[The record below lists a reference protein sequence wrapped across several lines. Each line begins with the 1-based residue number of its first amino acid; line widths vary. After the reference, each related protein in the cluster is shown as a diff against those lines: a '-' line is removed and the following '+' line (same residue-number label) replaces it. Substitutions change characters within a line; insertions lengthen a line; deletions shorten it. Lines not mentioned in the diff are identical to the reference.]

1 MTSITRF
8 LSRPVAGLLA
18 TALAAT
24 LALPASADGL
34 SSLETFMRTAK
45 TGRADFTQVVTAPA
59 REGEAPRSK
68 RSEGTFEFQRPG
80 HFRFVYSKPF
90 AQTLVAD
97 GRTLWLYDVDL
108 QQVTARD
115 QAQALGS
122 TPAALVASSADI
134 KALQK
139 DFTLVSEPERDGQ
152 QWVLATP
159 RSKDGQLQHVRVG
172 LKGDQLASLDILD
185 SFGQRSV
192 LNFNNVQANAAIPAS
207 SFVFTPPAG
216 VSVVK
221 Q

>member
-1 MTSITRF
+1 MNFPLRST
-8 LSRPVAGLLA
+8 LRPGAVLLTLVFGA
-18 TALAAT
+18 SAAW
-24 LALPASADGL
+24 ADGL
-34 SSLETFMRTAK
+34 GSLESFMRTAK
-45 TGRADFTQVVTAPA
+45 TGKADFTQVVTAPA
-59 REGEAPRSK
+59 REGEAPRTK

-80 HFRFVYSKPF
+80 HFRFIYRKPF

-97 GRTLWLYDVDL
+97 GKTLWLYDVDL

-115 QAQALGS
+115 QGQALGS

-134 KALQK
+134 KVLEK
-139 DFTLVSEPERDGQ
+139 DFTLASEPDREGL

-159 RSKDGQLQHVRVG
+159 RTKDGQLQSVRVG
-172 LKGDQLASLDILD
+172 LRGDQLAALDILD

-192 LNFNNVQANAAIPAS
+192 LNFSNIQTNGPAANFA
-207 SFVFTPPAG
+207 FTPPAG

>member
-1 MTSITRF
+1 MISRLSV
-8 LSRPVAGLLA
+8 LSRCFAAVLLA
-18 TALAAT
+18 SAAV
-24 LALPASADGL
+24 LPAWADGL
-34 SSLETFMRTAK
+34 SSLEAFMRNAK
-45 TGRADFTQVVTAPA
+45 TGKADFTQVVTAPA
-59 REGEAPRSK
+59 REGEAPRTK
-68 RSEGTFEFQRPG
+68 KSEGTFEFERPG
-80 HFRFVYSKPF
+80 HFRFIYSKPF

-97 GRTLWLYDVDL
+97 GKTLWLYDVDL

-139 DFTLVSEPERDGQ
+139 DFTLVSEPERDGL

-159 RSKDGQLQHVRVG
+159 RTREGQLQSVRVG
-172 LKGDQLASLDILD
+172 LKGEQLAALDILD
-185 SFGQRSV
+185 SFGQRSM
-192 LNFNNVQANAAIPAS
+192 LTFSNVQTNGPAA
-207 SFVFTPPAG
+207 SFTFRPPAG

>member
-1 MTSITRF
+1 MTSR
-8 LSRPVAGLLA
+8 LSAFRRVP
-18 TALAAT
+18 
-24 LALPASADGL
+24 LALLLGAAAVAPVWADGL
-34 SSLETFMRTAK
+34 SSLEAFMRNAK
-45 TGRADFTQVVTAPA
+45 TGKADFTQVVTAPA
-59 REGEAPRSK
+59 REGETPRTK
-68 RSEGTFEFQRPG
+68 KSEGTFEFQRPG

-97 GRTLWLYDVDL
+97 GKTLWLYDVDL

-139 DFTLVSEPERDGQ
+139 DFTLVSEPERDGM

-159 RSKDGQLQHVRVG
+159 RTREGQLQSVRVG
-172 LKGDQLASLDILD
+172 LKGEQLAALDILD

-192 LNFNNVQANAAIPAS
+192 LSFTGIQTNGPAA
-207 SFVFTPPAG
+207 SFGFTAPAG
-216 VSVVK
+216 VSVVR

>member
-1 MTSITRF
+1 MPMTF
-8 LSRPVAGLLA
+8 VSRTCLRSGAFV
-18 TALAAT
+18 LAALLGT
-24 LALPASADGL
+24 TVAWADGL
-34 SSLETFMRTAK
+34 SSLENFMRTAK

-59 REGEAPRSK
+59 RPGETARSK
-68 RSEGTFEFQRPG
+68 KSEGTFEFQRPG

-134 KALQK
+134 KALEK

-159 RSKDGQLQHVRVG
+159 RTKDGQLQSVRVG
-172 LKGDQLASLDILD
+172 LRGEQLASLDILD

-192 LNFNNVQANAAIPAS
+192 LSFTNIQTNGAAANFT
-207 SFVFTPPAG
+207 FTPPAG

>member
-1 MTSITRF
+1 MTSRLSV
-8 LSRPVAGLLA
+8 LSRCSLAVLLAGA
-18 TALAAT
+18 TAL
-24 LALPASADGL
+24 PAWADGL
-34 SSLETFMRTAK
+34 SSLEAFMRNAR
-45 TGRADFTQVVTAPA
+45 TGKADFTQVVTAPA
-59 REGEAPRSK
+59 REGETPRTK
-68 RSEGTFEFQRPG
+68 KSEGTFEFQRPG
-80 HFRFVYSKPF
+80 HFRFIYSKPF

-97 GRTLWLYDVDL
+97 GKTLWLYDVDL

-139 DFTLVSEPERDGQ
+139 DFTLVSEPERDGM

-159 RSKDGQLQHVRVG
+159 RTKEGQLQSVRVG
-172 LKGDQLASLDILD
+172 LKGEQLAALDILD

-192 LNFNNVQANAAIPAS
+192 LNFSNVQTNGQPAS
-207 SFVFTPPAG
+207 FTFTPPAG

>member
-1 MTSITRF
+1 MTANYSRSIRRDATV
-8 LSRPVAGLLA
+8 LALLLA
-18 TALAAT
+18 TASAW
-24 LALPASADGL
+24 ADGL
-34 SSLETFMRTAK
+34 SSLESFMRSAR
-45 TGRADFTQVVTAPA
+45 TGRAEFTQVVTAPA
-59 REGEAPRSK
+59 REGETARVK
-68 RSEGTFEFQRPG
+68 KSEGTFEFQRPG
-80 HFRFVYSKPF
+80 RFRFVYSKPF

-97 GRTLWLYDVDL
+97 GKTLWLYDVDL

-139 DFTLVSEPERDGQ
+139 DFELVSEPERDGL

-159 RSKDGQLQHVRVG
+159 RTKDHQLQSVRVG
-172 LKGDQLASLDILD
+172 LKGEQLAALDILD

-192 LNFNNVQANAAIPAS
+192 LTFRNIDTNAGVGANA
-207 SFVFTPPAG
+207 FVFNPPAG
-216 VSVVK
+216 VSVVR

>member
-1 MTSITRF
+1 MTPR
-8 LSRPVAGLLA
+8 LSAFRRSSLALLVLAAA
-18 TALAAT
+18 TA
-24 LALPASADGL
+24 PAWADGL
-34 SSLETFMRTAK
+34 SSLEAFMRNAK
-45 TGRADFTQVVTAPA
+45 TGKADFTQVVTAPA

-68 RSEGTFEFQRPG
+68 KSEGTFEFRRPG

-97 GRTLWLYDVDL
+97 GKTLWLYDVDL

-139 DFTLVSEPERDGQ
+139 DFTLVSEPERDGM

-159 RSKDGQLQHVRVG
+159 RTRDGQLQSVRVG
-172 LKGDQLASLDILD
+172 LKGEQLAALDILD

-192 LNFNNVQANAAIPAS
+192 LSFTGIQTNGPAA
-207 SFVFTPPAG
+207 SFAFTPPAG
-216 VSVVK
+216 VSVVR

>member
-1 MTSITRF
+1 MTSRLSV
-8 LSRPVAGLLA
+8 LSRCSLAVLLAGA
-18 TALAAT
+18 TAL
-24 LALPASADGL
+24 PAWADGL
-34 SSLETFMRTAK
+34 SSLESFMRNAR
-45 TGRADFTQVVTAPA
+45 TGKADFTQVVTAPA
-59 REGEAPRSK
+59 REGETPRTK
-68 RSEGTFEFQRPG
+68 KSEGTFEFQRPG
-80 HFRFVYSKPF
+80 HFRFIYSKPF

-97 GRTLWLYDVDL
+97 GKTLWLYDVDL

-139 DFTLVSEPERDGQ
+139 DFTLVSEPERDGM

-159 RSKDGQLQHVRVG
+159 RTKEGQLQSVRVG
-172 LKGDQLASLDILD
+172 LKGEQLAALDILD

-192 LNFNNVQANAAIPAS
+192 LNFSNVQTNGQAAN
-207 SFVFTPPAG
+207 FTFTPPAG

>member
-1 MTSITRF
+1 MTSRLSV
-8 LSRPVAGLLA
+8 LSRCSLAVLLAGA
-18 TALAAT
+18 TAL
-24 LALPASADGL
+24 PAWADGL
-34 SSLETFMRTAK
+34 SSLEAFMRNAR
-45 TGRADFTQVVTAPA
+45 TGKADFTQVVTAPA
-59 REGEAPRSK
+59 REGETPRTK
-68 RSEGTFEFQRPG
+68 KSEGTFEFQRPG
-80 HFRFVYSKPF
+80 HFRFIYSKPF

-97 GRTLWLYDVDL
+97 GKTLWLYDVDL

-139 DFTLVSEPERDGQ
+139 DFTLVSEPERDGM

-159 RSKDGQLQHVRVG
+159 RTKEGQLQSVRVG
-172 LKGDQLASLDILD
+172 LKGEQLAALDILD

-192 LNFNNVQANAAIPAS
+192 LNFSNVQTNGQAAN
-207 SFVFTPPAG
+207 FTFTPPAG